1 MIFFDKLID
10 FVFDER
16 KKISSKA
23 AIITLSLLGILLVDN
38 LVGFSYNYKISNK
51 IEQIQKLNL
60 IISDTK
66 ADDATKGSMLKLR
79 DEVVN
84 RKNII
89 EIFSEYISSFSSNKT
104 IINKSRNDN
113 VKVNVIE
120 SRNSAFHLT
129 SSILFYFL
137 AIIMIPMMFFLDR
150 TSSFSQ
156 RIAMGL
162 ILSLMFAGIG
172 IFLFWLCSLIPKIWD
187 GSWIINYIINILIQG
202 SFIYLLF
209 KFAPKATNH

>member
-23 AIITLSLLGILLVDN
+23 AIIILSLLGILLVDN

-51 IEQIQKLNL
+51 IEQVQKLNL

-84 RKNII
+84 RKNIM

-104 IINKSRNDN
+104 IINKSGNNN
-113 VKVNVIE
+113 VKVNVE

-162 ILSLMFAGIG
+162 S
-172 IFLFWLCSLIPKIWD
+172 
-187 GSWIINYIINILIQG
+187 
-202 SFIYLLF
+202 
-209 KFAPKATNH
+209 